1 MHKKR
6 RLISL
11 QVLSGRI
18 WPAKYQIHKQ
28 KTAIRF
34 KLSWNAFV
42 KDNNLKVGDVCIFEL
57 VHGTK
62 LTFLV
67 HIFRETD
74 SSNCSTSQG
83 RIDVC
88 FSIPTIPYMS
98 GKYIHLSSVES
109 GQMRAACQSQ
119 RKELKTIT
127 ATK

>member
-1 MHKKR
+1 MN
-6 RLISL
+6 
-11 QVLSGRI
+11 
-18 WPAKYQIHKQ
+18 Q
-28 KTAIRF
+28 KTKNKINFRLTSGW
-34 KLSWNAFV
+34 KAFV
-42 KDNNLKVGDVCIFEL
+42 KDNNLKVGNVCTFEL
-57 VHGTK
+57 IDGTK